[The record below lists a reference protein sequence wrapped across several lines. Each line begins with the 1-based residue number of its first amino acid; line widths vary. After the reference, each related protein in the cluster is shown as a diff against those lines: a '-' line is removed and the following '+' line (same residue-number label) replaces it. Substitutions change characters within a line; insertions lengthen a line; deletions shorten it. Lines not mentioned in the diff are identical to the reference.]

1 MPRQEHLGGYLG
13 LILLSMDSH
22 FLSPPL
28 VLSFAFEVKCSVT
41 KWVGQ
46 LGDDFSAKSCLIV
59 GVDCPTRICRQQSI
73 GHSGRNFEKVLYYFE
88 IAQDLFNS
96 VTAWE

>member
-1 MPRQEHLGGYLG
+1 MPRQEHHGGYLG

-28 VLSFAFEVKCSVT
+28 VLSFASEVKSSVI

-46 LGDDFSAKSCLIV
+46 LGDVFSAKSRFIV
-59 GVDCPTRICRQQSI
+59 SVDCPTRICRQQNI
-73 GHSGRNFEKVLYYFE
+73 GHSSHSFEKVLCHFE
-88 IAQDLFNS
+88 IAQDL
-96 VTAWE
+96 AREQML